1 MSNSNLKKPDPQFLA
16 YAATINKV
24 CHVNA
29 TAYGLDPNELTTFD
43 TLLAAANS
51 TYAANVDESTRNIAT
66 SVVKKAAFA
75 ELKNF
80 LGMFINALEGNSK
93 VPDTDIALMG
103 LRPRHPQGHHPLPPP
118 TDQLV
123 MSLDAQNDEITVYVA
138 RPEHDQ
144 PTSTVAP
151 ERHFG
156 FILRYKMEGDAD
168 ADYKTVV
175 SSRLHHTL
183 YFEHADE
190 GKRILLSAAW
200 VNHRMEPG
208 PWSKEISQVI
218 N

>member
-1 MSNSNLKKPDPQFLA
+1 MSNSSFKKPDPQFLA
-16 YAATINKV
+16 HATTINKI
-24 CHVNA
+24 CRANA
-29 TAYGLDPNELTTFD
+29 TAYGLDPTGILTFD
-43 TLLAAANS
+43 TLLSTAKSAYEANIDAATKNA
-51 TYAANVDESTRNIAT
+51 TT
-66 SVVKKAAFA
+66 SVAKKAAFA
-75 ELKNF
+75 GLKNF
-80 LGMFINALEGNSK
+80 LGMYINALEGNAK
-93 VPDTDIALMG
+93 VPDSDIALMD

-118 TDQLV
+118 ADKLV
-123 MSLDAQNDEITVYVA
+123 MSLDAQDDELTVYVA

-168 ADYKTVV
+168 YKTVV

-190 GKRILLSAAW
+190 GKRLFLSAAW
-200 VNHRMEPG
+200 VNRRMEPG

>member
-16 YAATINKV
+16 YATTINKI
-24 CHVNA
+24 CHTNA
-29 TAYGLDPNELTTFD
+29 AAYGLDATELTTFD
-43 TLLAAANS
+43 TLLATAKS
-51 TYAANVDESTRNIAT
+51 TYEANIDEAMKNATT
-66 SVVKKAAFA
+66 SVTKKAAFA

-80 LGMFINALEGNSK
+80 LGMYINALEGNFK
-93 VPDTDIALMG
+93 VPDTDIALMD

-118 TDQLV
+118 ADKLV
-123 MSLDAQNDEITVYVA
+123 MSLDAQDDEITVYVA

-156 FILRYKMEGDAD
+156 FMLRYKMEGDAD
-168 ADYKTVV
+168 YKTLV

-190 GKRILLSAAW
+190 GKRLFLLAAW